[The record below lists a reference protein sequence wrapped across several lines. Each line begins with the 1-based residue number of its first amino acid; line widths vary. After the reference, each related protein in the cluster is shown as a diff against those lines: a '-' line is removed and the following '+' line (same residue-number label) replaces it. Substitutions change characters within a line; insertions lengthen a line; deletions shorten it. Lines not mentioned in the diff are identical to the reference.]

1 MDLEELQGKY
11 NELMNEN
18 SRLKKREKGV
28 RRKRRQNKR
37 RTKE

>member
-1 MDLEELQGKY
+1 MDLEELQSKY
-11 NELMNEN
+11 NELVNEN
-18 SRLKKREKGV
+18 NRLKKREKGV

>member
-18 SRLKKREKGV
+18 SRLKKRKKRI
-28 RRKRRQNKR
+28 RRKHRQNKR
-37 RTKE
+37 RIKK

>member
-1 MDLEELQGKY
+1 MELEELQNKY
-11 NELMNEN
+11 DELTNEN
-18 SRLKKREKGV
+18 NRLKTRKGV